1 MGSTRT
7 WLFVSHFVG
16 YDKLDFRL
24 LASYPQFWCFSSH
37 FLDGHLSICM
47 ATLLQPLKEL
57 IEQQAAEHVSKLEAH
72 QSDWGGNHQAT
83 WGQVEL
89 GRFSNLDIM
98 GICTNR
104 KWLKKVSFGAR
115 NELTRV
121 LAPMPPSQVFFSS
134 HYIPWQ
140 FLKFIGGCFILGLV
154 TMFDSEICTCWLVMT
169 QHTQQTIRRE
179 EKLAASIRKIYN
191 DRIPDLDQV
200 WTSMHAGLQSQWF
213 TRHLRF
219 SLKIPFFSATYNIL
233 YRTRYKPHHTCC
245 MEGTH
250 PKVNWK
256 N

>member
-1 MGSTRT
+1 
-7 WLFVSHFVG
+7 
-16 YDKLDFRL
+16 
-24 LASYPQFWCFSSH
+24 
-37 FLDGHLSICM
+37 LDGHLSICM

-191 DRIPDLDQV
+191 DRIPYLDQV

>member
-1 MGSTRT
+1 
-7 WLFVSHFVG
+7 
-16 YDKLDFRL
+16 
-24 LASYPQFWCFSSH
+24 
-37 FLDGHLSICM
+37 
-47 ATLLQPLKEL
+47 
-57 IEQQAAEHVSKLEAH
+57 
-72 QSDWGGNHQAT
+72 
-83 WGQVEL
+83 
-89 GRFSNLDIM
+89 
-98 GICTNR
+98 
-104 KWLKKVSFGAR
+104 
-115 NELTRV
+115 
-121 LAPMPPSQVFFSS
+121 
-134 HYIPWQ
+134 
-140 FLKFIGGCFILGLV
+140 LKFIGGCFILGLV